1 VGPFVSVLGARMHG
15 MSVMRLDANGAVDRR
30 PTKPRVSVAIGRME
44 PGRHVVLDRIGEPGD
59 WYIQVWMRPGNTF
72 QLEYRDGT
80 PAEHYQT
87 LTASRDKVVEA
98 FLGWFK
104 RDPSWSEG
112 FDWVNIAAMF
122 TETEGAGVPGEQ
134 MDPPSA
140 KNSGS

>member
-1 VGPFVSVLGARMHG
+1 
-15 MSVMRLDANGAVDRR
+15 MSVMRLDVNGGVDGR

-44 PGRHVVLDRIGEPGD
+44 PGWHVVLERIEEEPGD
-59 WYIQVWMRPGNTF
+59 WYIQVGMRPGNTF

-87 LTASRDKVVEA
+87 LTVSRDKVIEA

-104 RDPSWSEG
+104 RDPSWREG

-122 TETEGAGVPGEQ
+122 AGAEDDGVPDTQ
-134 MDPPSA
+134 IDPLSVED
-140 KNSGS
+140 SGS